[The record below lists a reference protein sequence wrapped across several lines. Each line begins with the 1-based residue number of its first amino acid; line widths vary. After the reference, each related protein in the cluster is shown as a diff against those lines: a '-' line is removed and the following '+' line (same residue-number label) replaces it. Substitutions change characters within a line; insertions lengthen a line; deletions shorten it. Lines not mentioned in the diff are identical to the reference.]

1 MMIRHETNNDL
12 SINGRGHIN
21 NVSLSAQPAPSTP
34 RCLSDA
40 SLAIKNNSPAKKEN
54 CSSFVTKLIIQHNVF
69 TNMQKLRN
77 VLKFDLLLSKYF
89 NMEKDI
95 KTRFGVDSL
104 GALEFSEK

>member
-1 MMIRHETNNDL
+1 MTCPLMGEDI
-12 SINGRGHIN
+12 SIM
-21 NVSLSAQPAPSTP
+21 
-34 RCLSDA
+34 CLSVPSQRPPHPGA
-40 SLAIKNNSPAKKEN
+40 CLMPVLPSRIIRQPRKKIAVPLSRSLLSNI
-54 CSSFVTKLIIQHNVF
+54 NVF

-77 VLKFDLLLSKYF
+77 VLMFDLLLSKYF